1 MVVLSASKFVISLE
15 DVYPAGKYV
24 VKAVSP
30 VYEYL
35 NGKRTDTIIGYRYTL
50 IDTSVY
56 EIFDVKI
63 ESKNPIVTPEV
74 LRDGD
79 QIWVALDGAII
90 KPYELKG
97 FTEKCSIKADAIRI
111 LKE

>member
-1 MVVLSASKFVISLE
+1 MNFFSFFN
-15 DVYPAGKYV
+15 
-24 VKAVSP
+24 
-30 VYEYL
+30 YL
-35 NGKRTDTIIGYRYTL
+35 NREGVTQDASYLPDT

-97 FTEKCSIKADAIRI
+97 FTAKCSIKADAIRI